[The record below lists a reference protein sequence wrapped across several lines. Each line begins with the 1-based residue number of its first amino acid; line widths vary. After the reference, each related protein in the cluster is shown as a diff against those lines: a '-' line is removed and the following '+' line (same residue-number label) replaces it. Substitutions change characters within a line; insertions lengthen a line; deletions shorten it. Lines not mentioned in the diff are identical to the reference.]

1 MQRHLPLA
9 KSTMHDIETLIIGA
23 GVIGLAV
30 ARAQALAGQDVLLV
44 EKNDIIGSETSARNS
59 EVIHAGIYYP
69 KGSFKA
75 KLCVEGKHLLYQHC
89 KSHGVPHQQIGKLI
103 VASHEL
109 QVADLLAIREKAK
122 DNGVNDLRLLDHD
135 ETLAMEPALDAVAG
149 LFSPSTGI
157 IDSHAYMLS
166 LQGDAEE
173 HGCQIA
179 FNTVAESWEVLNDGG
194 FRVRFSGEDEMELTC
209 RNLIIS
215 GGLHSSK
222 FAFASPSPASQMVQP
237 TLFAKGNYFRLNG
250 QAPFSHLIYP
260 VPEPGGLG
268 VHLTLDM
275 GGQARFGPDVEWVDG
290 IEYEVDPARGEK
302 FYAAIRSYWPG
313 LPDDSLEPDYSGI
326 RPKLVGPGEAAA
338 DFTFWGPQEHGLP
351 GLVGLFGM
359 ESPGLTASLAI
370 ANHVRSLL

>member
-1 MQRHLPLA
+1 
-9 KSTMHDIETLIIGA
+9 MHDIETLIIGA
-23 GVIGLAV
+23 GVVGLAV
-30 ARAQALAGQDVLLV
+30 ARAQARAGQDVLVV

-75 KLCVEGKHLLYQHC
+75 KLCVDGKHLLYQHC

-103 VASHEL
+103 VASNEE
-109 QVADLLAIREKAK
+109 QIPALLAIREKARE
-122 DNGVNDLRLLDHD
+122 NGVDDLRLLNQD
-135 ETLAMEPALDAVAG
+135 ETLAMEPALGAVAS
-149 LFSPSTGI
+149 LHSPSTGI

-173 HGCQIA
+173 HGGQIA
-179 FNTVAESWEVLNDGG
+179 FNTVAESWEILDGG
-194 FRVRFSGEDEMELTC
+194 GFCVRFSGEDEMELTC

-215 GGLHSSK
+215 GGLHSSS
-222 FAFASPSPASQMVQP
+222 FAKASPAKVAHTVQP

-250 QAPFSHLIYP
+250 RAPFSHLIYP

-275 GGQARFGPDVEWVDG
+275 GGQARFGPDVEWIDD
-290 IEYEVDPARGEK
+290 IHYEVDPARGDK
-302 FYAAIRSYWPG
+302 FYAAIRSYWPD
-313 LPDDSLEPDYSGI
+313 LPNDSLEPDYSGI

-370 ANHVRSLL
+370 ANHVSSLV